1 MEDITDND
9 SDEFDEGVYLRV
21 ALTEWA
27 SRGVSKRKINSLL
40 SLLRR
45 VHPELLKTYITLLNT
60 PKTTAVS
67 EIDNGHVWYKGIKR
81 NFYFLLTKKYLDTRG
96 RIRLNINID
105 GLPLDNCG
113 KLHFWPI
120 LGTWADK
127 TCEPFIICVY
137 FGMQLKPS
145 TLEQFL
151 ENFVEEMEELSTNG
165 FEFNG
170 HVYDVSIH
178 NFICDVP
185 ARSFVKYTIGHSGL
199 FSCEK
204 CEVEGEW
211 YHNRMV
217 YLNNGQKR
225 TDQSFIDRRNPE
237 HHQGISPLEEQ
248 LNILM
253 VSQFRLEYLHLV
265 CLDVMKRFLMRLL
278 EIRNRGKL
286 IDENIEAFKNASAW
300 IGQFIPREF
309 NRKP

>member
-1 MEDITDND
+1 MEDDSQSENDISGNDNNVDWSTENTQDSMEDITDSE
-9 SDEFDEGVYLRV
+9 SDEFDENVYLRM

-27 SRGVSKRKINSLL
+27 SHGVSKRKVNRLL
-40 SLLRR
+40 SLLRK
-45 VHPELLKTYITLLNT
+45 VHPELPKTYVTLLNT

-81 NFYFLLTKKYLDTRG
+81 NLDSFLTQKYLNTHG
-96 RIRLNINID
+96 QIRLDISID
-105 GLPLDNCG
+105 RLPLDSCG

-120 LGTWADK
+120 LGSLADK
-127 TCEPFIICVY
+127 TCEPFIISVY
-137 FGMQLKPS
+137 FGTESKPS

-151 ENFVEEMEELSTNG
+151 EEFIEEMEELSTNG

-178 NFICDVP
+178 NFICDAP
-185 ARSFVKYTIGHSGL
+185 ARSFVKCTIGHNGL

-211 YHNRMV
+211 YHNRIV

-237 HHQGISPLEEQ
+237 HHQGLSPLEER
-248 LNILM
+248 LNVRMI
-253 VSQFRLEYLHLV
+253 SQFRLV
-265 CLDVMKRFLMRLL
+265 
-278 EIRNRGKL
+278 
-286 IDENIEAFKNASAW
+286 
-300 IGQFIPREF
+300 
-309 NRKP
+309 